1 MLPMKKT
8 LLIFYLLLLATC
20 LYAQTNVFPSTGSVG
35 IGTMTP
41 NAALHVE
48 NGTALISKN
57 ILGGLGGQISI
68 SNGYGN
74 QNGAVGLNLNN
85 GGAVSWIK
93 GVVTGANTNTGSAM
107 VFGVPSNTSDG
118 AEIMRITGDGY
129 LGIGTSSPT
138 AKLDVNGNVIVRT
151 DNMARLGGQLTI
163 SNGYGNQNGA
173 VRLNLNNGGA
183 VSWIKGI
190 VTGAN
195 TDSGSAIVFGVPSV
209 TTDGTEVMR
218 ITGNGYLGIG
228 TSSPTAKLDVDGNVI
243 VRTDNLARLGGQ
255 LTISNGYGNQNG
267 AVRLNLNNGGA
278 VSWIKGIVTGAN
290 TDTGSAIVFGVP
302 SVTSDGME
310 VMRITGNGY
319 LGIGTTTPDSR
330 LAVNGMIHCQ
340 AVKVDLMNWP
350 DYVFKPTYKLPL
362 LNEVKN
368 YIDKNHRLPGMPSE
382 KEVTKNG
389 LDVGEILRVQTQKIE
404 ELTLYLIEK
413 DRQVRDL
420 QNEMKQFKIQQRL
433 DQHSRKRSL
442 R

>member
-1 MLPMKKT
+1 MKKT

-118 AEIMRITGDGY
+118 AEIMRITGD
-129 LGIGTSSPT
+129 
-138 AKLDVNGNVIVRT
+138 
-151 DNMARLGGQLTI
+151 
-163 SNGYGNQNGA
+163 
-173 VRLNLNNGGA
+173 
-183 VSWIKGI
+183 
-190 VTGAN
+190 
-195 TDSGSAIVFGVPSV
+195 
-209 TTDGTEVMR
+209 
-218 ITGNGYLGIG
+218 GYLGIG

>member
-1 MLPMKKT
+1 MKKT

-195 TDSGSAIVFGVPSV
+195 TD
-209 TTDGTEVMR
+209 
-218 ITGNGYLGIG
+218 
-228 TSSPTAKLDVDGNVI
+228 
-243 VRTDNLARLGGQ
+243 
-255 LTISNGYGNQNG
+255 
-267 AVRLNLNNGGA
+267 
-278 VSWIKGIVTGAN
+278 
-290 TDTGSAIVFGVP
+290 TGSAIVFGVP

-362 LNEVKN
+362 LNE
-368 YIDKNHRLPGMPSE
+368 
-382 KEVTKNG
+382 
-389 LDVGEILRVQTQKIE
+389 
-404 ELTLYLIEK
+404 LY
-413 DRQVRDL
+413 
-420 QNEMKQFKIQQRL
+420 
-433 DQHSRKRSL
+433 
-442 R
+442 

>member
-1 MLPMKKT
+1 MKKT